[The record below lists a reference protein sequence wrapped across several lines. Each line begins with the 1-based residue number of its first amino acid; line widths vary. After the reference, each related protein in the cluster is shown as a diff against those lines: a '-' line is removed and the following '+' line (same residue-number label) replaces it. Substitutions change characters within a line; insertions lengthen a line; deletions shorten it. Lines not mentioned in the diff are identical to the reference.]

1 MSTAEA
7 EVLALIENRMQA
19 VREKDV
25 DKAMQ
30 FFSTNVLCFDV
41 VGPLRLTG
49 ADAVRKRVEEWF
61 TSFDG
66 PIDFAMSELH
76 IEVSDDLA
84 YSHSLNHVKAAKT
97 DGIVM
102 DMWWRST
109 VGYRK
114 FSGGWVIL
122 HEHNS
127 VPFNAKSGKVS
138 FDLKP

>member
-49 ADAVRKRVEEWF
+49 ADAVRKRVEE
-61 TSFDG
+61 
-66 PIDFAMSELH
+66 
-76 IEVSDDLA
+76 
-84 YSHSLNHVKAAKT
+84 
-97 DGIVM
+97 
-102 DMWWRST
+102 
-109 VGYRK
+109 
-114 FSGGWVIL
+114 
-122 HEHNS
+122 
-127 VPFNAKSGKVS
+127 
-138 FDLKP
+138 